1 MVRDRPAD
9 PLPRIKVKI
18 NGAQHKGLIL
28 FKGKPYLWL
37 ATHPWLTTHPWFAT
51 NQPIPNIGIRVKTD
65 GAYGVGRAWWHPDKI
80 PSSSQKPK
88 SDQTPALK
96 LKNGQL
102 TLLGPKI
109 GGANCTPS
117 F

>member
-1 MVRDRPAD
+1 MVRDPPVARDRPAD
-9 PLPRIKVKI
+9 PLPRVKVKI

-37 ATHPWLTTHPWFAT
+37 ATHPCFVT
-51 NQPIPNIGIRVKTD
+51 NQPIPNIGVKVKID
-65 GAYGVGRAWWHPDKI
+65 GAYDVGRAWWHPDKI